1 MTFTEVKNLRYKNM
15 SRSKKVFRGVEFN
28 SGEIK
33 DVNGYINDPM
43 MVRVDEN
50 GQVLRSSKKKSSSIP
65 TRVDNKS
72 EVQA

>member
-1 MTFTEVKNLRYKNM
+1 M

-33 DVNGYINDPM
+33 DVKGYINDPM
-43 MVRVDEN
+43 MVRVDET

-65 TRVDNKS
+65 TRVDTKS

>member
-1 MTFTEVKNLRYKNM
+1 MKYKNM

-33 DVNGYINDPM
+33 DVKGYINDPM
-43 MVRVDEN
+43 MVRVDET

-65 TRVDNKS
+65 TQVDNKS